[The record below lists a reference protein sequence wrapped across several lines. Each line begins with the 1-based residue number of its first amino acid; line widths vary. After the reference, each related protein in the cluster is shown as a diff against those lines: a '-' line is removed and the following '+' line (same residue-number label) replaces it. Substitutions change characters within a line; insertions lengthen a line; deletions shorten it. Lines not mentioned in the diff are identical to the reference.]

1 MLWETASGFM
11 SRSFPTTSARNS
23 RRALYD
29 ASLQQ
34 PTLLA
39 FSIREIKHELM
50 ELGIKYDDCFD
61 KESLIQR
68 LAEAGRQGSARRNP
82 VNRDHVNRNTVNRNT
97 VNRDHVNPNAVRDHA
112 NPADIKGNPTNVDR
126 SAFGA
131 DVNSTPFGG
140 NRTPFGSSYSP
151 FGANYNEPSVDP
163 SPFGSNYNPINPHPV
178 GTNENPTDPFHPG
191 DAFSTFDPGA
201 AFNTVYDGDAFQ
213 QGDVRPPAV
222 SYSDWLHGEFNDHE
236 AANGHTT
243 TGPSA
248 STQTAD
254 RQTVTPESPF
264 YAEPKEAEECLTRR
278 PPRPDTFSATGLI
291 EAGQVA
297 ELTGEELVDEVA
309 SREQYALPLVVQAY
323 AMYSDECKDMFPLLQ
338 QAAENWGE
346 DVRVAKLD
354 TARHSTHA
362 LSWKITVLPTF
373 LLFSQGMEIARLE
386 GFSTV
391 AELET
396 WVEEEMAADAC
407 W

>member
-23 RRALYD
+23 RGALYD
-29 ASLQQ
+29 ARSLQQ
-34 PTLLA
+34 PTLLN
-39 FSIREIKHELM
+39 FSVRDIKHELM

-68 LAEAGRQGSARRNP
+68 LAGARRNP
-82 VNRDHVNRNTVNRNT
+82 VNNREPVHHHAVNREPVNN
-97 VNRDHVNPNAVRDHA
+97 HNAVRDHR

-131 DVNSTPFGG
+131 DAHTTTTSPFGDTGNSPFGG
-140 NRTPFGSSYSP
+140 NYSP
-151 FGANYNEPSVDP
+151 FGAHYNEPTVNP
-163 SPFGSNYNPINPHPV
+163 NPFGSNYEPINPHPM
-178 GTNENPTDPFHPG
+178 GSPENPSEAYHPG
-191 DAFSTFDPGA
+191 DAFNTFDPGA
-201 AFNTVYDGDAFQ
+201 AFNTVYDGDAFR
-213 QGDVRPPAV
+213 QGDDRPPAV

-236 AANGHTT
+236 AANGHTASSS
-243 TGPSA
+243 GP

-254 RQTVTPESPF
+254 RQTATPESPF
-264 YAEPKEAEECLTRR
+264 YAEPKEAEECLTHR
-278 PPRPDTFSATGLI
+278 PPRPDIFSATGLI

-297 ELTGEELVDEVA
+297 ELTGEQLVDEVA
-309 SREQYALPLVVQAY
+309 SRDQYALPLVVQAY

-338 QAAENWGE
+338 QAAENWGN